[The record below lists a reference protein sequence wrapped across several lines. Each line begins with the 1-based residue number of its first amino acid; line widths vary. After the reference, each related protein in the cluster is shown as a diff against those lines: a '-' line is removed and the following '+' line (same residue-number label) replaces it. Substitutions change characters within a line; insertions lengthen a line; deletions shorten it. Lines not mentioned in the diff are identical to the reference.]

1 MDEEIK
7 DRLAA
12 EEQDDD
18 LVRLKDKVVRLVKE
32 SRSEMSKNYDR
43 WDKNNDVYCGLRAP
57 DEEDV
62 DARDHNEPEK
72 MVVPMTFAQIQTF
85 VAFIFLLFYQNRRF
99 FELIGTGSEDKGD
112 ESSDGEKLLEA
123 DMRSNYG
130 SQQVYQFL
138 TNVGRFSIGIFKSW
152 YETENQF
159 APTTI
164 PGATAQL
171 GDVEVS
177 NEDVET
183 EQEYLK
189 YQGNRF
195 NNVSP
200 YNFFPDT
207 RFPLSEWHKGAFVA
221 DETEWHINALKKYE
235 ASGKVAG
242 TEFIEPMTKQSY
254 EKHRNHTRLSAFHNY
269 TISESRAKTKDDQV
283 VCVTECQLELIPKDY
298 GFGNTKRLVRYVIQ
312 VANDDRIIRAEPIG
326 YMHDKYTYDVGL
338 ISPDMHQHI
347 GQSIADSIDPIQEVI
362 SFLINARLMANK
374 KGLENNMI
382 VDPGMIDMASL
393 ESRSPWILTKKGAPK
408 LGVDRFAKQLQFNDY
423 TSGNFNDAE
432 MLMKVMQVVTGVNE
446 NAMGQFHG
454 GRRSATEARA
464 VNSGSAARMKVTAK
478 LLWDC
483 AFTPLGQKML
493 CNHRQGITYPG
504 WQRIIGD
511 DTEERFQQFKPTDP
525 SGLIGKVDHFVHDA
539 TLQSEKGFMAQSL
552 QELVS
557 AMMATPEVAS
567 LLNIDVGELIKETL
581 RLRGI
586 ENIDRFER
594 QPQPQIQDGQNP
606 MGPNQIIPGP
616 AGVGQLQGQLPLQAV
631 PGGMPTS

>member
-1 MDEEIK
+1 MDEELK

-171 GDVEVS
+171 GDMEVS

-254 EKHRNHTRLSAFHNY
+254 EKNRNHTRLSAFHNY
-269 TISESRAKTKDDQV
+269 TISESGAKTKDDQV

-298 GFGNTKRLVRYVIQ
+298 GFNDTKRLVRYVVQ

-432 MLMKVMQVVTGVNE
+432 VLMKVMQVVTGVNE

-504 WQRIIGD
+504 WQKIIGD
-511 DTEERFQQFKPTDP
+511 NTEERFQQFKPTDP
-525 SGLIGKVDHFVHDA
+525 SDLIGKVDHFVHDA
-539 TLQSEKGFMAQSL
+539 TLQSEKGYIAQSL

-557 AMMATPEVAS
+557 AMMGTPEVAA
-567 LLNIDVGELIKETL
+567 LLNIDVAELIKETL

-606 MGPNQIIPGP
+606 MGPNQIIPSP

>member
-1 MDEEIK
+1 MEEELK
-7 DRLAA
+7 KRLAA

-18 LVRLKDKVVRLVKE
+18 LVRLKNKVVQLVKE

-62 DARDHNEPEK
+62 DASDHNEPEK
-72 MVVPMTFAQIQTF
+72 MVVPMSFAQIQTF
-85 VAFIFLLFYQNRRF
+85 VAFIFLLFYQNKRF

-112 ESSDGEKLLEA
+112 KSSDGEKLLEA

-138 TNVGRFSIGIFKSW
+138 TNVGRFSIGVFKSW

-159 APTTI
+159 APATI
-164 PGATAQL
+164 PGAVAQL
-171 GDVEVS
+171 GDIEVS
-177 NEDVET
+177 NESAET
-183 EQEYLK
+183 EREYLK
-189 YQGNRF
+189 FQGNKF
-195 NNVSP
+195 TNISP

-207 RFPLSEWHKGAFVA
+207 RFPLSEWHKGSFVA
-221 DETEWHINALKKYE
+221 DETEWHINYLKKHE
-235 ASGKVAG
+235 AAGRVAG
-242 TEFIEPMTKQSY
+242 VEFIEPMTKQDY
-254 EKHRNHTRLSAFHNY
+254 ERHRNHTRLSAFHNY
-269 TISESRAKTKDDQV
+269 TISESKSRTKDDQV
-283 VCVTECQLELIPKDY
+283 VCVTECQLEINPKSY
-298 GFGNTKRLVRYVIQ
+298 GFGDTNRLVKYVVQI
-312 VANDDRIIRAEPIG
+312 ANDDRIIRAEPIG
-326 YMHDKYTYDVGL
+326 YMHDEYTYDVGL

-408 LGVDRFAKQLQFNDY
+408 MGVDRFAKQLQFNDY
-423 TSGNFNDAE
+423 TAGNFNDAE
-432 MLMKVMQVVTGVNE
+432 VLMKVMQVVTGVNE

-478 LLWDC
+478 ILWDC
-483 AFTPLGQKML
+483 AFTPLGQKL
-493 CNHRQGITYPG
+493 LSNHRQGITYPG
-504 WQRIIGD
+504 WQKIIGEN
-511 DTEERFQQFKPTDP
+511 TEERFQAFKPTDP
-525 SGLIGKVDHFVHDA
+525 SQLIGLKDHFVHDA
-539 TLQSEKGFMAQSL
+539 TLQSEKGFIAQSL

-557 AMMATPEVAS
+557 AMMGTPEVMAM
-567 LLNIDVGELIKETL
+567 LNVDLGALIKEIL

-586 ENIDRFER
+586 ENVDRFQS
-594 QPQPQIQDGQNP
+594 QPQPQILNGQNP
-606 MGPNQIIPGP
+606 MGPGQTLPSS
-616 AGVGQLQGQLPLQAV
+616 AGVGQLQGQPTLQAV